1 MVRFWRAVTQFTAH
15 FGLALAVLQL
25 VIMIILGHETIF
37 SFAPWAVFLLS
48 LLILGFGK
56 IGIWAH
62 GHAEARPHE
71 KPTPVYRSDIYGHN
85 VEGSADFTGQRRE
98 NPRISPNDTGAG

>member
-1 MVRFWRAVTQFTAH
+1 MVWFWRAVTQFTAH
-15 FGLALAVLQL
+15 FGLALAVLQFA
-25 VIMIILGHETIF
+25 IMILFGHETLF

-48 LLILGFGK
+48 LTILGFGR

-62 GHAEARPHE
+62 GHADRPHYE
-71 KPTPVYRSDIYGHN
+71 PTTPRYRPGIDGPT
-85 VEGSADFTGQRRE
+85 VPRTPTDRRE